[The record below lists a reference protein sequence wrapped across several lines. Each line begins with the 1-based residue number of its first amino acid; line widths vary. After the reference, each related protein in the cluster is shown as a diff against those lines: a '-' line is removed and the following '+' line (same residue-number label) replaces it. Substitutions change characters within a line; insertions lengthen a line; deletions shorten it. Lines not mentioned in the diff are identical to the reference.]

1 MALSPTLA
9 GFSGLSSGNLAGEE
23 LHRFFLQF
31 WEDDVPQRPQMLGF
45 YALRRTQLV
54 WLMQKFNIDPAG
66 TTAQKDLVRI
76 CEVSW
81 MQGKFPKPP
90 APEDLGA
97 IVRRLSAQ
105 VAELEAAKVA
115 PAPAAESAVTR
126 VSFRP
131 LAAPAAEPEAAPRVT
146 PYSGLSWDQVKDLAR
161 TIKGFKMHGK
171 KREAI
176 EDALDIEGVEI
187 PPQWLD
193 EPADPTMPG

>member
-23 LHRFFLQF
+23 LHRFFLQYF
-31 WEDDVPQRPQMLGF
+31 EDDVPQRPLMLGF

-66 TTAQKDLVRI
+66 NTAQKDLVRI

-115 PAPAAESAVTR
+115 PAPAPSVIPATV
-126 VSFRP
+126 V
-131 LAAPAAEPEAAPRVT
+131 APEPEAAPRVT
-146 PYSGLSWDQVKDLAR
+146 AYSDLKWDQVRDLAKKHLPA
-161 TIKGFKMHGK
+161 TFKLHGK
-171 KREAI
+171 KRWEI
-176 EDALDIEGVEI
+176 EDALDIEGVEV
-187 PPQWLD
+187 PGA
-193 EPADPTMPG
+193 EPAAPV